1 MKPSKILLLSVLL
14 ALTGCL
20 NQWQTE
26 TGATDQA
33 EVRVA
38 FYNVENLFDTEDNPA
53 RQDEEFLPDSQ
64 KQWTAERY
72 QNKLTKLAKVVAAL
86 NYPVLLGLAE
96 VENEVVLRDL
106 VEHPDLVEAG
116 YDLVHYDSPD
126 ARGIDVALL
135 YRTAF
140 FTPVSS
146 QAIPVAFEKDNYKSR
161 DLLLVSGTLGQ
172 DAKYNTLHV
181 LVNHWPSRRGGV
193 AQSEVRRLTA
203 AALARQAVD
212 ELLQTDATANVIL
225 MGDFND
231 EPTDR
236 SITEGLRATGKTQK
250 TDPFQR
256 NAAQLFN
263 TVAALNAQD
272 RGTYQFRGNWNML
285 DQIILSSGLMEDAP
299 KIDDYYYL
307 PESATVFT
315 PDWLLQA
322 DGKYAGYP
330 DRTYAGNK
338 YLGGYSDHLPVYV
351 VLTNKD

>member
-1 MKPSKILLLSVLL
+1 MKRVKLLLVGWSLC
-14 ALTGCL
+14 LTSCL
-20 NQWQTE
+20 NQWQIE
-26 TGATDQA
+26 TNASDRD
-33 EVRVA
+33 EIRVA

-53 RQDEEFLPDSQ
+53 RQDDDFLPDGP
-64 KQWTAERY
+64 KRWTSERY
-72 QNKLTKLAKVVAAL
+72 QKKLTKLAKVVAAL

-96 VENEVVLRDL
+96 VENEAVLRDL
-106 VEHPDLVEAG
+106 IGHPELAEAG

-146 QAIPVAFEKDNYKSR
+146 QAIPVTFEEDNYRSR
-161 DLLLVSGTLGQ
+161 DLLLVSGTLGR

-193 AQSEVRRLTA
+193 AKSEPRRLA
-203 AALARQAVD
+203 AATLARQTVD

-231 EPTDR
+231 EPTNR
-236 SITEGLRATGKTQK
+236 SITEGLHATGTTQK
-250 TDPFQR
+250 TDPS
-256 NAAQLFN
+256 QLVN
-263 TVAALNAQD
+263 VVAALDEAG
-272 RGTYQFRGNWNML
+272 RGTYQFRGDWNML
-285 DQIILSSGLMEDAP
+285 DQIILSAGLVEDERRV
-299 KIDDYYYL
+299 DDYYYL
-307 PESATVFT
+307 PESAAVFM

-322 DGKYAGYP
+322 EGKYAGYP

-338 YLGGYSDHLPVYV
+338 YLGGYSDHLPVYIE
-351 VLTNKD
+351 LTNEDR

>member
-1 MKPSKILLLSVLL
+1 MKPSKLLLLPLL
-14 ALTGCL
+14 VTLAGCL

-26 TGATDQA
+26 TGASDQA

-38 FYNVENLFDTEDNPA
+38 FYNVENLFDTEDNPT
-53 RQDEEFLPDSQ
+53 RQDEEFLPDSK

-72 QNKLTKLAKVVAAL
+72 QDKLTKLAQVIAEL

-96 VENEVVLRDL
+96 VENEAVLRDL
-106 VEHPDLVEAG
+106 TEHADLAEAG

-146 QAIPVAFEKDNYKSR
+146 QAIPVTFQKDDYKSR
-161 DLLLVSGTLGQ
+161 DILLVSGTLGQ
-172 DAKYNTLHV
+172 DAKYNTVHV

-193 AQSEVRRLTA
+193 AQSEPRRLA
-203 AALARQAVD
+203 AAELARQAVD
-212 ELLQTDATANVIL
+212 ELLQADATANVIL
-225 MGDFND
+225 VGDFND

-236 SITEGLRATGKTQK
+236 SITEGLRATGATQK
-250 TDPFQR
+250 TDPFQ
-256 NAAQLFN
+256 LFN
-263 TVAALNAQD
+263 TVSALDAQG
-272 RGTYQFRGNWNML
+272 RGTYQFRGDWDML
-285 DQIILSSGLMEDAP
+285 DQIIVSNGLVEDAP

-307 PESATVFT
+307 PESATVFA

-322 DGKYAGYP
+322 EGKYAGYP

-338 YLGGYSDHLPVYV
+338 YLGGYSDHLPVYIT
-351 VLTNKD
+351 LTNKD

>member
-1 MKPSKILLLSVLL
+1 MKPSKILLLALL
-14 ALTGCL
+14 PILAGCL
-20 NQWQTE
+20 NQWQSE
-26 TGATDQA
+26 TGAADQA

-53 RQDEEFLPDSQ
+53 QQDEEFLPDSK
-64 KQWTAERY
+64 KQWTVERY
-72 QNKLTKLAKVVAAL
+72 QDKLNKLARVIAAL

-96 VENEVVLRDL
+96 VENEAVLRDL
-106 VEHPDLVEAG
+106 VEHPDLAEAG

-146 QAIPVAFEKDNYKSR
+146 QAIPVTFEEDNYKSR

-193 AQSEVRRLTA
+193 AQSEPRRLLA
-203 AALARQAVD
+203 AALARQTVD

-236 SITEGLRATGKTQK
+236 SITEGLRATGVTQK
-250 TDPFQR
+250 TDPFE
-256 NAAQLFN
+256 LFN
-263 TVAALNAQD
+263 TTAALDEAGQ
-272 RGTYQFRGNWNML
+272 GTYQFRGNWNML
-285 DQIILSSGLMEDAP
+285 DQIILSTGLMENAR
-299 KIDDYYYL
+299 KVADYYYL
-307 PESATVFT
+307 PASATVFT
-315 PDWLLQA
+315 PEWLLQA

-338 YLGGYSDHLPVYV
+338 YLGGYSDHLPVYIE
-351 VLTNKD
+351 LTNKD